1 MNPCTT
7 CGKTFSRPDVLLRHV
22 RVVHREGNDP
32 GRDASD
38 AGRDTSG
45 VDRDLNVSS
54 GPLEFK
60 HPFSMVVSGP
70 SGCGKTVWMRKLLL
84 SRAIRPTPQRI
95 LWCYG
100 QWQPLYDELRREL
113 PEIEFINGIPADLGQ
128 PDFIDTS
135 ERNLIVFDDLMTDA
149 KCDQRVADL
158 FTKGRHHGNLSVAYL
173 TQNLF
178 PQGKACRDIALNTQ
192 YLALFNNPVDRQQV
206 ATLARRI
213 YPTRSQWFMSRFERA
228 VQRPYGY
235 LVLDLKASTP
245 ESDRLHVDV
254 FEGRGR
260 SREVE
265 EEEMESEGEQ
275 MDEMEAEEG
284 VEEDPAGKDNDKF
297 LRNLIASRVNASY
310 ESKIVAGSR
319 PYLEQGD
326 DTKAAQH
333 AAIRDLLP
341 DLRRTALVYI
351 QEMLVTL
358 YHVDK
363 SPLYEEL
370 MCTMTQLAY
379 SMSLEDAAS
388 ETVRMYAPT
397 LKRVLVPDNRN

>member
-1 MNPCTT
+1 MNPCST

-54 GPLEFK
+54 GPLEFE

-135 ERNLIVFDDLMTDA
+135 EWNLIVFDDLMTDA

-178 PQGKACRDIALNTQ
+178 PQGKACRDVTLDTQ
-192 YLALFNNPVDRQQV
+192 YLALFNNPVDHQQV
-206 ATLARRI
+206 ATLA
-213 YPTRSQWFMSRFERA
+213 
-228 VQRPYGY
+228 
-235 LVLDLKASTP
+235 
-245 ESDRLHVDV
+245 
-254 FEGRGR
+254 
-260 SREVE
+260 
-265 EEEMESEGEQ
+265 
-275 MDEMEAEEG
+275 
-284 VEEDPAGKDNDKF
+284 
-297 LRNLIASRVNASY
+297 
-310 ESKIVAGSR
+310 
-319 PYLEQGD
+319 
-326 DTKAAQH
+326 
-333 AAIRDLLP
+333 
-341 DLRRTALVYI
+341 
-351 QEMLVTL
+351 
-358 YHVDK
+358 
-363 SPLYEEL
+363 
-370 MCTMTQLAY
+370 
-379 SMSLEDAAS
+379 
-388 ETVRMYAPT
+388 
-397 LKRVLVPDNRN
+397 